1 MRSLA
6 TVFERA
12 LVRGAVVAAL
22 SATSLATPVLSL
34 VPAYAEV
41 VTTVVVD
48 GNVRVDAETVRTYVT
63 VKPGRQFGPADV
75 DESIRALYATGLF
88 ADVQIARS
96 GSSLVVTVKEN
107 PVINR
112 ISFEGNRRISDETLT
127 GTIESKPRAV
137 LTRSRVQSDVQ
148 RILDAYRNSGR
159 FRASVDPKIIEL
171 PQNRVDLVFEIN
183 EGDKTGVSR
192 ITFIGNKSFSDGRLR
207 DVIRTRESGLLSF
220 LRTTDSYDPD
230 RLAADQELLRRFYYN
245 HGFADF
251 RIISAV
257 ADLDR
262 ERNIFF
268 ITFTVEEGAE
278 YKFGDIS
285 VDTTLSALDPE
296 KLRSVVTTS
305 PGATYSATD
314 VEKSLEALTI
324 EASRLGYAFAQVRPR
339 GDRDYENHTI
349 SIVYTVDE
357 GPRVYIER
365 IEVRGN
371 TRTRDYVI
379 RREFDVVEGDAY
391 NRILMDRA
399 ERRLNNLGFFKTV
412 RITSEPGSAPDRVV
426 VLVDVEEQSTGEVSF
441 GIGYSTSDGVIGDVS
456 VTEKNFLGRGQFVR
470 AMIGGGENQQVGE
483 FSFTEP
489 YFLGRRIAAG
499 FDLYAREYER
509 NSYRPYDQSE
519 YGGGIRFAFPITEAL
534 TFKVFNNIE
543 QRDLT
548 LAKRWRNH
556 TSIAI
561 LQDEGER
568 LTSIIGY
575 ELTYNTLDNLID
587 PRAGFFGTFTQ
598 EYAGV
603 GGDVSYLRNKLAGR
617 YYRELLPDWGLVGMV
632 KAEGGYIA
640 GIGER
645 VEVPD
650 QFYIGG
656 ETIRGFQNE
665 GIGPRDVHDQV
676 KNRNKRYSDALGGR
690 AYVAGTVEG
699 VFPLPMVPSELGF
712 SGAVFSDAGTLWDT
726 DKSPRWYTKKDG
738 TAQPRR
744 VRLRGTNN
752 ADIRWSAGFGLGW
765 KSPFGPIRAD
775 FAWPIMSNKYDK
787 EQVFRLGG
795 GTRF

>member
-22 SATSLATPVLSL
+22 SATALTTPVLSI
-34 VPAYAEV
+34 AV
-41 VTTVVVD
+41 VQAAVASSIVVD
-48 GNVRVDAETVRTYVT
+48 GNIRVDAETVRTYVT
-63 VKPGRQFGPADV
+63 VKPGRQYGPADI

-88 ADVQIARS
+88 ADVQITQR

-107 PVINR
+107 PVVNR

-127 GTIESKPRAV
+127 GTVQSKPRSV
-137 LTRSRVQSDVQ
+137 LTRSSVQNDVQ
-148 RILDAYRNSGR
+148 RILDAYRQGGR
-159 FRASVDPKIIEL
+159 FRATVEPKIIEL
-171 PQNRVDLVFEIN
+171 PQNRVDLVFEID

-192 ITFIGNKSFSDGRLR
+192 ITFIGNKAFSDGRLR
-207 DVIRTRESGLLSF
+207 DIIRTRESGLLSF
-220 LRTTDSYDPD
+220 LRTTDNYDPD

-245 HGFADF
+245 NGYADF

-268 ITFTVEEGAE
+268 ITFTVEEGDQ
-278 YKFGDIS
+278 YKFGEVS

-296 KLRSVVTTS
+296 RLRSVVTTS
-305 PGATYSATD
+305 PGAVYSAAE
-314 VEKSLEALTI
+314 VEKTLEALTI

-339 GDRDYENHTI
+339 GERDYESHTI
-349 SIVYTVDE
+349 SIAYTVDE

-365 IEVRGN
+365 IEVQGN

-391 NRILMDRA
+391 NRILIDRA

-426 VLVDVEEQSTGEVSF
+426 VLVNVEEQSTGEVSF

-456 VTEKNFLGRGQFVR
+456 ITEKNFLGRGQYVR

-499 FDLYAREYER
+499 FDVYAREYER
-509 NSYRPYDQSE
+509 NSYRPYDESE

-534 TFKVFNNIE
+534 TFKIFNNIE
-543 QRDLT
+543 QRDVT
-548 LAKRWRNH
+548 LARKWKND

-561 LQDEGER
+561 LQDQGER
-568 LTSIIGY
+568 LTSLIGY
-575 ELTYNTLDNLID
+575 ELTYNTLDNLVD
-587 PRAGFFGTFTQ
+587 PRAGIFGSFTQ

-603 GGDVSYLRNKLAGR
+603 GGDVSFLRNKLAGR
-617 YYRELLPDWGLVGMV
+617 YYRELMPDWGLVGMLRGE
-632 KAEGGYIA
+632 AGYIT

-656 ETIRGFQNE
+656 QTIRGFQSD
-665 GIGPRDVHDQV
+665 GIGPRDTQYKKNGRV
-676 KNRNKRYSDALGGR
+676 KYSDALGGR
-690 AYVAGTVEG
+690 AYVAGSVEG
-699 VFPLPMVPSELGF
+699 VFPLPFVPSELGF

-726 DKSPRWYTKKDG
+726 DKSQRWYTKKDG
-738 TAQPRR
+738 TAQPRA
-744 VRLRGTNN
+744 VRLRGTND
-752 ADIRWSAGFGLGW
+752 ADIRWTAGFGLGW

-775 FAWPIMSNKYDK
+775 FAWPITANKYDK

>member
-12 LVRGAVVAAL
+12 LVRGAIVAAL
-22 SATSLATPVLSL
+22 SATALTTPVLPI
-34 VPAYAEV
+34 VAVQAA
-41 VTTVVVD
+41 TVSTIVVD
-48 GNVRVDAETVRTYVT
+48 GNIRVDAETVRTYVSI
-63 VKPGRQFGPADV
+63 KPGRQFGPADI

-88 ADVQIARS
+88 ADVQISQR

-127 GTIESKPRAV
+127 GTIESKPRSV
-137 LTRSRVQSDVQ
+137 LTRASVQNDVQ
-148 RILDAYRNSGR
+148 RILDSYRQNGR
-159 FRASVDPKIIEL
+159 FRATVDPKIIEL

-192 ITFIGNKSFSDGRLR
+192 ITFIGNQSFSDGRLR

-220 LRTTDSYDPD
+220 LRTTDNYDPD

-245 HGFADF
+245 NGYADF

-268 ITFTVEEGAE
+268 ITFTVEEGE
-278 YKFGDIS
+278 QYKFGDIS
-285 VDTTLSALDPE
+285 VDTTLAALDPE

-305 PGATYSATD
+305 PGAVYSAAE

-349 SIVYTVDE
+349 SIAYTVDE

-365 IEVRGN
+365 IEVQGN

-391 NRILMDRA
+391 NRILIDRA

-426 VLVDVEEQSTGEVSF
+426 VLVNVEEQSTGEVSF
-441 GIGYSTSDGVIGDVS
+441 GVGYSTSDGIIGDIS
-456 VTEKNFLGRGQFVR
+456 ITEKNFLGRGQYVR
-470 AMIGGGENQQVGE
+470 AMVGGGENQQVGE

-499 FDLYAREYER
+499 FDLYVREYQR
-509 NSYRPYDQSE
+509 NSYRPYDESE

-543 QRDLT
+543 SRDIT
-548 LAKRWRNH
+548 LAQRWRKD

-568 LTSIIGY
+568 FTSLIGY
-575 ELTYNTLDNLID
+575 ELTYNTLDNLVD
-587 PRAGFFGTFTQ
+587 PRAGIFGSFTQ

-603 GGDVSYLRNKLAGR
+603 GGDVSYLRNKVAGR
-617 YYRELLPDWGLVGMV
+617 YYRELMPDWGLVGMLRGE
-632 KAEGGYIA
+632 AGYIT

-645 VEVPD
+645 VQVPD

-656 ETIRGFQNE
+656 QQIRGFQSD
-665 GIGPRDVHDQV
+665 GIGPRDVQF
-676 KNRNKRYSDALGGR
+676 KNNGKIKYSDALGGR
-690 AYVAGTVEG
+690 AYVVGSVEG
-699 VFPLPMVPSELGF
+699 VFPLPYVPSELGF
-712 SGAVFSDAGTLWDT
+712 SGAVFSDAGTLFDT
-726 DKSPRWYTKKDG
+726 DKSQRWYTRKNG
-738 TAQPRR
+738 TPQNRA
-744 VRLRGTNN
+744 VRLRGTND
-752 ADIRWSAGFGLGW
+752 AEIRWTAGFGFGW

-775 FAWPIMSNKYDK
+775 FAWPITSNKYDK

>member
-12 LVRGAVVAAL
+12 LVRGAIVAAL
-22 SATSLATPVLSL
+22 SATALTTPVLPI
-34 VPAYAEV
+34 VAVQAAV
-41 VTTVVVD
+41 VSSVVVD
-48 GNVRVDAETVRTYVT
+48 GNIRVDAETVRTYVSI
-63 VKPGRQFGPADV
+63 KPGRQFGPADI

-88 ADVQIARS
+88 ADVQISQR
-96 GSSLVVTVKEN
+96 GSSLVVTVTEN

-127 GTIESKPRAV
+127 GTIESKPRSV
-137 LTRSRVQSDVQ
+137 LTRASVQNDVQ
-148 RILDAYRNSGR
+148 RILDSYRQNGR
-159 FRASVDPKIIEL
+159 FRATVDPKIIEL

-192 ITFIGNKSFSDGRLR
+192 ITFIGNQSFSDGRLR

-220 LRTTDSYDPD
+220 LRTTDNYDPD

-245 HGFADF
+245 NGYADF

-268 ITFTVEEGAE
+268 ITFTVEEGE
-278 YKFGDIS
+278 QYKFGDIS
-285 VDTTLSALDPE
+285 VDTTLAALDPE

-305 PGATYSATD
+305 PGAVYSAAE

-349 SIVYTVDE
+349 SIAYTVDE

-365 IEVRGN
+365 IEVQGN

-391 NRILMDRA
+391 NRILIDRA

-412 RITSEPGSAPDRVV
+412 RITSEPGSAPDKVV
-426 VLVDVEEQSTGEVSF
+426 VLVNVEEQSTGEVSF
-441 GIGYSTSDGVIGDVS
+441 GVGYSTSDGVIGDIS
-456 VTEKNFLGRGQFVR
+456 ITEKNFLGRGQYVR

-509 NSYRPYDQSE
+509 NSYRPYDESE
-519 YGGGIRFAFPITEAL
+519 YGGGIRFAFPITEAF
-534 TFKVFNNIE
+534 TFKIFNNIE
-543 QRDLT
+543 SRDIT
-548 LAKRWRNH
+548 LAQKWRRN

-587 PRAGFFGTFTQ
+587 PRAGIFGSFTQ

-603 GGDVSYLRNKLAGR
+603 GGDVSYLRNKVAGR
-617 YYRELLPDWGLVGMV
+617 YYRELMPDWGLVGMLRGE
-632 KAEGGYIA
+632 AGYIT
-640 GIGER
+640 GLGER

-656 ETIRGFQNE
+656 QQIRGFQSD
-665 GIGPRDVHDQV
+665 GIGPRDTRYKRNGKV
-676 KNRNKRYSDALGGR
+676 KYSDALGGR
-690 AYVAGTVEG
+690 AYVVGSVEG
-699 VFPLPMVPSELGF
+699 VFPLPYVPSELGF
-712 SGAVFSDAGTLWDT
+712 SGAVFSDAGTLFDT
-726 DKSPRWYTKKDG
+726 DKSPRWYTRGSGKP
-738 TAQPRR
+738 QNRP
-744 VRLRGTNN
+744 VRLRGTND
-752 ADIRWSAGFGLGW
+752 AEIRWTAGFGFGW

-775 FAWPIMSNKYDK
+775 FAWPITSNKYDK

>member
-12 LVRGAVVAAL
+12 LVRGAIVAAL
-22 SATSLATPVLSL
+22 SATALTTPVLSIAA
-34 VPAYAEV
+34 VQAAV
-41 VTTVVVD
+41 ASSVVVD
-48 GNVRVDAETVRTYVT
+48 GNIRVDAETVRTYVT
-63 VKPGRQFGPADV
+63 VKPGRQYGPADI

-88 ADVQIARS
+88 ADVQITQR

-127 GTIESKPRAV
+127 GTVQSKPRSV
-137 LTRSRVQSDVQ
+137 LTRSSVQSDVQ
-148 RILDAYRNSGR
+148 RILDSYRQSGR
-159 FRASVDPKIIEL
+159 FRATVDPKIIEL
-171 PQNRVDLVFEIN
+171 PQNRVDLVFEID

-192 ITFIGNKSFSDGRLR
+192 ITFIGNKAFSDGRLR
-207 DVIRTRESGLLSF
+207 DIIRTRESGLLSF

-230 RLAADQELLRRFYYN
+230 RLSADQELLRRFYYN
-245 HGFADF
+245 NGYADF

-268 ITFTVEEGAE
+268 ITFTVEEGDQ
-278 YKFGDIS
+278 YKFGDVT
-285 VDTTLSALDPE
+285 VDTTLSALDPDR
-296 KLRSVVTTS
+296 LRSVVTTS
-305 PGATYSATD
+305 PGSVYSAAE
-314 VEKSLEALTI
+314 VEKTLEALTI

-339 GDRDYENHTI
+339 GERDYENHTI
-349 SIVYTVDE
+349 SIAYTVDE

-365 IEVRGN
+365 IEVQGN

-391 NRILMDRA
+391 NRILIDRA

-426 VLVDVEEQSTGEVSF
+426 VLVNVEEQSTGEVSF

-456 VTEKNFLGRGQFVR
+456 ITEKNFLGRGQYVR

-499 FDLYAREYER
+499 FDLYVRESQR
-509 NSYRPYDQSE
+509 SSYRAYDESE

-534 TFKVFNNIE
+534 TFKIFNNIE
-543 QRDLT
+543 QRDVT
-548 LAKRWRNH
+548 LARKWRKD

-561 LQDEGER
+561 LQDQGER

-575 ELTYNTLDNLID
+575 ELTYNTLDSLID
-587 PRAGFFGTFTQ
+587 PRAGIFGTFTQ
-598 EYAGV
+598 EFAGV
-603 GGDVSYLRNKLAGR
+603 GGDVSFLRNKLTGR
-617 YYRELLPDWGLVGMV
+617 YYRELMPDWGLVGML
-632 KAEGGYIA
+632 KGEAGYIT

-645 VEVPD
+645 VQVPD

-656 ETIRGFQNE
+656 QTIRGFQTD
-665 GIGPRDVHDQV
+665 GIGPRDIQY
-676 KNRNKRYSDALGGR
+676 KNNGKIKYSDALGGR

-699 VFPLPMVPSELGF
+699 VFPLPFVPSELGF

-726 DKSPRWYTKKDG
+726 DKSQRWFTKKDG
-738 TAQPRR
+738 SAQPRA
-744 VRLRGTNN
+744 VRLRGTND

-775 FAWPIMSNKYDK
+775 FAWPITSNKFDK